1 MAAPKTYTQVNGDRL
16 APALGNGDLPKL
28 TYQPNVPTE
37 RYAQTTKKLFSS
49 QSNDGNHL
57 GFVTP
62 NAKPKQKANEFR
74 VTASSSHSALANVR
88 QGSDMDM
95 DMPEAQPLLQSSVT
109 QRPSV
114 IEIDSSVR
122 IAWRHNY
129 LLALLYIFV
138 NETDHEQ
145 DDDDASLALE
155 PEEAESNAALT
166 AELAIHAAVP
176 QADIL
181 TSDVGNAG
189 PAQPVAGSKRMGRP
203 SGLRLNKSVRNVPHS
218 RLQESAQ
225 RDRDSTIHAIWFNWP
240 RSNGKFFPEHL
251 APKSRSSDPL
261 KVTALE
267 MHDISSVLLTD
278 VLKLSSVT
286 KNNHMVAFDAMSKAV
301 RKRARKEKVEEKLL
315 SVDVLQAFARCQR
328 RQHANEQSSRDFQA
342 EAAQMGPD
350 VADFPPMLSSLGPGR
365 ESAEREQSPPAASE
379 AGDRAV
385 APVSSVAGTV
395 VGGEPFR
402 EAMEEL
408 RRQARALGMIG
419 SITINL

>member
-16 APALGNGDLPKL
+16 APAQGNGDLPKM

-37 RYAQTTKKLFSS
+37 RYAHNTKKLFSS

-62 NAKPKQKANEFR
+62 NAKPLQKANEFR
-74 VTASSSHSALANVR
+74 ATASSSYSALANVR

-95 DMPEAQPLLQSSVT
+95 DMPEAQPLLQNSVT
-109 QRPSV
+109 RRPSV
-114 IEIDSSVR
+114 IEIDSSD
-122 IAWRHNY
+122 
-129 LLALLYIFV
+129 
-138 NETDHEQ
+138 E
-145 DDDDASLALE
+145 DDASLALE
-155 PEEAESNAALT
+155 PEEADSNAALT

-240 RSNGKFFPEHL
+240 GSNGKFFPEHL

-286 KNNHMVAFDAMSKAV
+286 INNHIAAFDAMSKAV

-315 SVDVLQAFARCQR
+315 SVDVLQAFTRCQR

-350 VADFPPMLSSLGPGR
+350 VADFPPMLSSSGPGR
-365 ESAEREQSPPAASE
+365 ESAEREQSPPAVLD
-379 AGDRAV
+379 AGGRAEG
-385 APVSSVAGTV
+385 PVSSAAGTV

-408 RRQARALGMIG
+408 KRQARALGMIG
-419 SITINL
+419 SITIDL

>member
-16 APALGNGDLPKL
+16 APALGNGDLPKM

-62 NAKPKQKANEFR
+62 NAKPKQKANVFR

-114 IEIDSSVR
+114 IEIDSS
-122 IAWRHNY
+122 
-129 LLALLYIFV
+129 
-138 NETDHEQ
+138 

>member
-16 APALGNGDLPKL
+16 APALGNGDLPKM

-37 RYAQTTKKLFSS
+37 RYAHTTKKLFSS
-49 QSNDGNHL
+49 QSTDGNHL

-62 NAKPKQKANEFR
+62 TAKASRKNHDIR
-74 VTASSSHSALANVR
+74 VTASSSHPALANVPP
-88 QGSDMDM
+88 GPDMDMDM
-95 DMPEAQPLLQSSVT
+95 DMPEAQPLLHSSVT
-109 QRPSV
+109 RRPSV
-114 IEIDSSVR
+114 IEIDSS
-122 IAWRHNY
+122 
-129 LLALLYIFV
+129 
-138 NETDHEQ
+138 

-155 PEEAESNAALT
+155 PEETESNAALT
-166 AELAIHAAVP
+166 AELAIHAAIP
-176 QADIL
+176 HADIL
-181 TSDVGNAG
+181 TSDVGNSG
-189 PAQPVAGSKRMGRP
+189 PAQPIAGPKRMGRP

-225 RDRDSTIHAIWFNWP
+225 RDRDSTINAIWTNWP
-240 RSNGKFFPEHL
+240 QCGGRFFPDSL
-251 APKSRSSDPL
+251 TPKSRSSDPL

-267 MHDISSVLLTD
+267 MHDISSVLLSD

-286 KNNHMVAFDAMSKAV
+286 INNHIVAWNAMSKAV
-301 RKRARKEKVEEKLL
+301 KKRVKKEKVEEKLL
-315 SVDVLQAFARCQR
+315 SVDVLQAFTRCQR

-365 ESAEREQSPPAASE
+365 ESAEREQSPLAVSD
-379 AGDRAV
+379 AGGRAV
-385 APVSSVAGTV
+385 GPVSSAAGTV

-408 RRQARALGMIG
+408 KRQARALGMIG

>member
-1 MAAPKTYTQVNGDRL
+1 MAARKTYTQVNGDRL
-16 APALGNGDLPKL
+16 APALGNGDLPKM

-37 RYAQTTKKLFSS
+37 RYAHTAKKLFSS

-62 NAKPKQKANEFR
+62 NAKPLQKANEFR
-74 VTASSSHSALANVR
+74 ATASSSHSALANVR

-109 QRPSV
+109 RRPSV
-114 IEIDSSVR
+114 IEIDSS
-122 IAWRHNY
+122 
-129 LLALLYIFV
+129 
-138 NETDHEQ
+138 

-225 RDRDSTIHAIWFNWP
+225 RDRGSTIHAIWFNWP

-315 SVDVLQAFARCQR
+315 SVDVLHAFARCQR

-385 APVSSVAGTV
+385 APVSSVAGTA

>member
-16 APALGNGDLPKL
+16 APALGSGDLPKM

-37 RYAQTTKKLFSS
+37 RYAHTTKKLFSS

-57 GFVTP
+57 GFMTP
-62 NAKPKQKANEFR
+62 NAKPLQKAHEFR

-88 QGSDMDM
+88 PGSDMDM

-109 QRPSV
+109 RRPSV
-114 IEIDSSVR
+114 IEIDSS
-122 IAWRHNY
+122 
-129 LLALLYIFV
+129 
-138 NETDHEQ
+138 

-155 PEEAESNAALT
+155 PEETESNAALT
-166 AELAIHAAVP
+166 AELAIHAAIP
-176 QADIL
+176 HQADIL

-189 PAQPVAGSKRMGRP
+189 PAQPVAGPKRMGRP

-225 RDRDSTIHAIWFNWP
+225 RDRDSTINAIWTNWP
-240 RSNGKFFPEHL
+240 QCDGKFFPAHL
-251 APKSRSSDPL
+251 TPKSRSSDPL

-267 MHDISSVLLTD
+267 MHDISSVLLSD

-286 KNNHMVAFDAMSKAV
+286 RNNHIAAFEAMNKAV
-301 RKRARKEKVEEKLL
+301 KKRAKKEKVEEKLL
-315 SVDVLQAFARCQR
+315 SVDVLQAFTRCQR
-328 RQHANEQSSRDFQA
+328 RQHVNEQSSRDYQA
-342 EAAQMGPD
+342 EAALMRPD
-350 VADFPPMLSSLGPGR
+350 VADFPPMLSSLGPER
-365 ESAEREQSPPAASE
+365 ESAEREQSPLAVSD
-379 AGDRAV
+379 AGGRAV
-385 APVSSVAGTV
+385 GPVSSAAGTV

-408 RRQARALGMIG
+408 KRQARALGMIG